1 MDTET
6 TAIFVVSSSSI
17 PIVDAKI
24 EEGAKGDTANMMT
37 YQFI

>member
-17 PIVDAKI
+17 PIVDASI
-24 EEGAKGDTANMMT
+24 EEGAKGDAANITT
-37 YQFI
+37 YQLI